1 MNTTAARTTVITGA
15 SRGIGAALSN
25 HFAGRQWPL
34 GLCARNAEPLESVAD
49 ALRSEY
55 DIPVHAAP
63 VDVADPA
70 AVGRFA
76 ADVEAAIGPVSLV
89 VNNAAVFGPVGRIT
103 DIDLG
108 DWHSAL
114 AIGACGTANVTAAFW
129 EQLKSTSEGRIIN
142 LSGGGLGGPNP
153 VLGSSSY
160 AATKAAIAL
169 FTEVLAPE
177 AAEIGATVNALAPG
191 ALPTG
196 FMDDALDAGPEAVG
210 TTLYEAAAGLRCGDE
225 PVVLSEGLLH
235 LLDHL
240 LKPSSAW
247 INGCI
252 LSARWDT
259 PERLD
264 EHRTAIESGSF
275 GRLRRI
281 DADLYHEGLW

>member
-1 MNTTAARTTVITGA
+1 VNTTGPRTAIITGA
-15 SRGIGAALSN
+15 SRGIGAALST
-25 HFAGRQWPL
+25 HLAGRGWSL
-34 GLCARNAEPLESVAD
+34 GICARDPDRLDVFAETLRAKYAVA
-49 ALRSEY
+49 
-55 DIPVHAAP
+55 VHAAP
-63 VDVADPA
+63 VDVSDPT
-70 AVGRFA
+70 AVRRFA
-76 ADVEAAIGPVSLV
+76 DNADEALGPASLI

-108 DWHSAL
+108 DWHRAL
-114 AIGACGTANVTAAFW
+114 TIGACGTANVTAAFW
-129 EQLKSTSEGRIIN
+129 EQLTSTSDGRIIN

-177 AAEIGATVNALAPG
+177 ATEIGATVNAVAPG

-196 FMDDALDAGPEAVG
+196 FMDEAVDAGPGAAG
-210 TTLYEAAAGLRCGDE
+210 ATLYEAAAGLRGGE
-225 PVVLSEGLLH
+225 GPVELPVGLLR

-252 LSARWDT
+252 LSAKWDT

-264 EHRTAIESGSF
+264 EHRAAIESGSF

-281 DADLYHEGLW
+281 DADLFHEGPR

>member
-1 MNTTAARTTVITGA
+1 MNTTAPRTAIITGA
-15 SRGIGAALSN
+15 SRGIGAALST
-25 HFAGRQWPL
+25 HLAGHGWSL
-34 GLCARNAEPLESVAD
+34 GICARNAERLDTVAD
-49 ALRSEY
+49 AVRAEY
-55 DIPVHAAP
+55 TVPVHAAP
-63 VDVADPA
+63 VDVTDPTAVCNFAD
-70 AVGRFA
+70 
-76 ADVEAAIGPVSLV
+76 DVEAALGPVALV

-108 DWHSAL
+108 DWHRAL
-114 AIGACGTANVTAAFW
+114 TIGACGTANVTAAFW
-129 EQLKSTSEGRIIN
+129 EQLRSTSDGRIIN

-153 VLGSSSY
+153 LLGSSSY

-177 AAEIGATVNALAPG
+177 AAEIGATVNVVAPG

-196 FMDDALDAGPEAVG
+196 FMNEAVTAGPEAAG
-210 TTLYEAAAGLRCGDE
+210 ATLYEAAVGLRGSDVPIE
-225 PVVLSEGLLH
+225 LPEGLLR

-281 DADLYHEGLW
+281 DADLYHEGLR